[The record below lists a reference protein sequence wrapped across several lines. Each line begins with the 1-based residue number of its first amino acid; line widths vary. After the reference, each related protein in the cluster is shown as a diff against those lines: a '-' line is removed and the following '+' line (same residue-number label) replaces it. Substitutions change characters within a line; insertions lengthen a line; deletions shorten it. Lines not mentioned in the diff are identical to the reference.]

1 MKYDI
6 RSTQGDVLGHIELAD
21 GLEVVARAAAAPSA
35 PPAPPQVEEV
45 KTMTD
50 AAGSFT
56 YDQYREM
63 GWSDNALLAHGLM
76 KIELREK
83 EQPGQVH
90 PSVANQQLGD
100 QWQPEPAPPVPE
112 APAAPSV
119 PPVPAAPQATPEPP
133 KPPQA
138 APEPPAAPSVPGVPT
153 PPPAPGAPAAPQPN
167 VEGAAANLPD
177 GLREVESVPHVQG
190 REFMIRGRSFEK
202 VVDRDHV
209 PFDARI
215 RGLTKDN
222 LPATKQD
229 GTFKKKR
236 GVANEEYE
244 AILAQLT
251 GDAQQPQSAPTPP
264 PAPGAPSVPDVPSAP
279 AAPQTAP
286 PQPDNMDALKD
297 ALSDWGEEI

>member
-21 GLEVVARAAAAPSA
+21 GLEVVAQAAAPTA
-35 PPAPPQVEEV
+35 PPAPPQMEEV

-56 YDQYREM
+56 YEQYRES
-63 GWSDNALLAHGLM
+63 GWSDNALLANGLM
-76 KIELREK
+76 KIEMRK
-83 EQPGQVH
+83 VEQQGDLH
-90 PSVANQQLGD
+90 PSVANQQLGE

-119 PPVPAAPQATPEPP
+119 PPVPETPKAPDVPPVPSTPEPP
-133 KPPQA
+133 TP
-138 APEPPAAPSVPGVPT
+138 PSVPGVPT
-153 PPPAPGAPAAPQPN
+153 PPPAPSAPAAPQPN
-167 VEGAAANLPD
+167 AEGPAAGLPD
-177 GLREVESVPHVQG
+177 GLREVEQVPHVQG
-190 REFMIRGRSFEK
+190 REFMIKGRSFEK

-215 RGLTKDN
+215 HGLTKDN

-244 AILAQLT
+244 AILAQLS
-251 GDAQQPQSAPTPP
+251 GDAQQSAPAAPTPP

-286 PQPDNMDALKD
+286 PQPDNLDALKD

>member
-21 GLEVVARAAAAPSA
+21 GLEVVAQSTVPAAPPA
-35 PPAPPQVEEV
+35 PPAPPQMEEV
-45 KTMTD
+45 KTMTE
-50 AAGSFT
+50 AAGAFT

-63 GWSDNALLAHGLM
+63 GWTDNALLASGLM
-76 KIELREK
+76 KIEMRSAD
-83 EQPGQVH
+83 EQSALH
-90 PSVANQQLGD
+90 PSAANQVLGE
-100 QWQPEPAPPVPE
+100 QWQPEPPKAPVVPAAPSVPQAPGAPA

-119 PPVPAAPQATPEPP
+119 PGAPTPPT
-133 KPPQA
+133 A
-138 APEPPAAPSVPGVPT
+138 PAAPSAPT
-153 PPPAPGAPAAPQPN
+153 PPPAGHD
-167 VEGAAANLPD
+167 EGAAAGLPD
-177 GLREVESVPHVQG
+177 GLREVETVAHVAG
-190 REFMIRGRSFEK
+190 REFIIKSRSFEK

-209 PFDARI
+209 PFDGRI
-215 RGLTKDN
+215 HGLTKEN

-244 AILAQLT
+244 RILVELAA
-251 GDAQQPQSAPTPP
+251 DAPAQPQSAPTPP
-264 PAPGAPSVPDVPSAP
+264 PAPSAPSVPNVPNAP
-279 AAPQTAP
+279 EAPQTAP